1 MKCSKLI
8 ALKKQQGLGM
18 LSLLLVLAVAGFFLL
33 CAFKIVPLYAEN
45 RYVVAGLK
53 DLVEPGTRLE
63 EMSTAEIKKKM
74 NNFYTINNVRSPGPQ
89 NIVVDRD
96 AKKVVV
102 KIDYETRVNLFRNID
117 VIASFTNHLDS
128 TNPGQCCT
136 PVEQ

>member
-63 EMSTAEIKKKM
+63 EMSTVEIKKKM